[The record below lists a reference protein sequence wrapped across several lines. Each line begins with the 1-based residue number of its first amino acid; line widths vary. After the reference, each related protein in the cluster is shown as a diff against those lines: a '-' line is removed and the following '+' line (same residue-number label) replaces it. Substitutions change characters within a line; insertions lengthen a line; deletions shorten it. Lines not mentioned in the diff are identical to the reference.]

1 MLLQKESPD
10 KSVLLSN
17 TNVKNHLAG
26 PKTEKFESFKRKEK
40 KLSSLMFNFFPFE
53 L

>member
-26 PKTEKFESFKRKEK
+26 PKTEKFESFKRKEAFI
-40 KLSSLMFNFFPFE
+40 LDVQFFPF
-53 L
+53 